1 MDNQENSKQKLLE
14 EIKQN
19 ETKIVEIIGNL
30 EKEINILRD
39 NILKKQ
45 MLLNE
50 INTKLEEDNNW
61 YILGGVKNGRKNKI

>member
-14 EIKQN
+14 EIRQN
-19 ETKIVEIIGNL
+19 EKKIEEIIGNL

-39 NILKKQ
+39 NILRKE

-50 INTKLEEDNNW
+50 INTRLEEENNW
-61 YILGGVKNGRKNKI
+61 YI

>member
-39 NILKKQ
+39 NILKKE

-50 INTKLEEDNNW
+50 INTKLEEDNN
-61 YILGGVKNGRKNKI
+61 

>member
-1 MDNQENSKQKLLE
+1 MDNLENSKQKLLE

-39 NILKKQ
+39 IILKKE

-50 INTKLEEDNNW
+50 INTKLEEENN
-61 YILGGVKNGRKNKI
+61 

>member
-19 ETKIVEIIGNL
+19 ENKIVEIIGNL

-50 INTKLEEDNNW
+50 INTKLEEDNN
-61 YILGGVKNGRKNKI
+61 

>member
-39 NILKKQ
+39 NILKK
-45 MLLNE
+45 
-50 INTKLEEDNNW
+50 KCC
-61 YILGGVKNGRKNKI
+61 

>member
-1 MDNQENSKQKLLE
+1 MANQENSKQKLLE

-50 INTKLEEDNNW
+50 INTKLEEDNN
-61 YILGGVKNGRKNKI
+61 

>member
-1 MDNQENSKQKLLE
+1 MDNQENIKQKLLE

-50 INTKLEEDNNW
+50 INTKLEEDNN
-61 YILGGVKNGRKNKI
+61 

>member
-14 EIKQN
+14 KIKQN

-50 INTKLEEDNNW
+50 INTKLEEDNN
-61 YILGGVKNGRKNKI
+61 

>member
-30 EKEINILRD
+30 EKEINILRE

-50 INTKLEEDNNW
+50 INTKLEEDNN
-61 YILGGVKNGRKNKI
+61 

>member
-39 NILKKQ
+39 NILKKE

-50 INTKLEEDNNW
+50 INTKLEEENN
-61 YILGGVKNGRKNKI
+61 

>member
-50 INTKLEEDNNW
+50 INTKLEEYNN
-61 YILGGVKNGRKNKI
+61 

>member
-50 INTKLEEDNNW
+50 INTKLEEDNN
-61 YILGGVKNGRKNKI
+61 

>member
-30 EKEINILRD
+30 EKEINILRE
-39 NILKKQ
+39 NLLKKQ
-45 MLLNE
+45 LLLNE
-50 INTKLEEDNNW
+50 INTKLEEDNN
-61 YILGGVKNGRKNKI
+61 